1 MSPFSGWEN
10 FYIII
15 GPSAGALTG
24 LTFVAVTLAAETRRR
39 GAGQGIAAFNT
50 PTIVQFG
57 LVLFVSAVLSAPWPE
72 LVQPA
77 FVLGLCGFAGV
88 IYTMIVTQRLRS
100 FNEYEPVLEDWLWN
114 SASPLVAYSAL
125 AVAAVL
131 LRVNPAVAL
140 FVVAAVMLLLL
151 FTGIHNAWDV
161 VTFIAIQTVS
171 QKDEGDETKE

>member
-10 FYIII
+10 FYIIV

-57 LVLFVSAVLSAPWPE
+57 VVLFVSAVLSAPWPE

-88 IYTMIVTQRLRS
+88 IYTMIVTRRLRS
-100 FNEYEPVLEDWLWN
+100 FNDYEPVLEDWLWN
-114 SASPLVAYSAL
+114 S
-125 AVAAVL
+125 
-131 LRVNPAVAL
+131 
-140 FVVAAVMLLLL
+140 
-151 FTGIHNAWDV
+151 
-161 VTFIAIQTVS
+161 
-171 QKDEGDETKE
+171 